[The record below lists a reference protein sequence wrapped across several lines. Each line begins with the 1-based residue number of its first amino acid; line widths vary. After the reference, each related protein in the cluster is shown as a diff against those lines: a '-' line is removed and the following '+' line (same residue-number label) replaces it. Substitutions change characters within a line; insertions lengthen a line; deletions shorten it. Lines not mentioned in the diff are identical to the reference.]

1 MDSAIHVDGPA
12 ALALAGTFGLEIW
25 LREHVVSRLPGATN
39 GSEEAPSAAGEHEPG
54 SLDAPSSTPL
64 PPARAP
70 LEGARP
76 LSSILG
82 RTIVD
87 AAGNVL
93 GRASEVRCTVG
104 ALRERQGP
112 LRVLRVLCTRRL
124 IASRLGYSVDSRQ
137 GPTLVRRVIR
147 IWQRHDRMVDVDDL
161 VGLDTRVGDLRVR
174 LGATLR
180 HPYDDA

>member
-1 MDSAIHVDGPA
+1 MQRA
-12 ALALAGTFGLEIW
+12 TFSGEPV
-25 LREHVVSRLPGATN
+25 RFARRRCASR
-39 GSEEAPSAAGEHEPG
+39 
-54 SLDAPSSTPL
+54 TP
-64 PPARAP
+64 
-70 LEGARP
+70 
-76 LSSILG
+76 
-82 RTIVD
+82 
-87 AAGNVL
+87 
-93 GRASEVRCTVG
+93 
-104 ALRERQGP
+104 GP